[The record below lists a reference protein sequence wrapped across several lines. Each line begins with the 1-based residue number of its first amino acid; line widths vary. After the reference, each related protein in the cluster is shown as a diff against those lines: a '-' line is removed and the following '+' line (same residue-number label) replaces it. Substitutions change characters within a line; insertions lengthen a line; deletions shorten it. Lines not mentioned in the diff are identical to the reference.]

1 MNKKRSEEPVKIEI
15 AEEKSQ
21 LQEEDNTESMDEGI
35 KPLEDMTTPELIDK
49 IKELQDKSEKD
60 YDKFLRAQ
68 AEIDNIIKRN
78 KKEKEDW
85 IKYSNETL
93 IKDILPVIDNLEMA
107 LAHSKN
113 GNSLDALS
121 EGVELTLKGL
131 KDTLSKSGLNEV
143 KAEGESFDPCFHHAV
158 SEVENVNIEPGIVI
172 NELQKGYTLHERL
185 LRPAMVVLSK
195 GNQSG
200 NGNNNKND
208 LDKIC
213 KE

>member
-78 KKEKEDW
+78 KKRK
-85 IKYSNETL
+85 
-93 IKDILPVIDNLEMA
+93 
-107 LAHSKN
+107 
-113 GNSLDALS
+113 
-121 EGVELTLKGL
+121 
-131 KDTLSKSGLNEV
+131 
-143 KAEGESFDPCFHHAV
+143 
-158 SEVENVNIEPGIVI
+158 
-172 NELQKGYTLHERL
+172 
-185 LRPAMVVLSK
+185 
-195 GNQSG
+195 
-200 NGNNNKND
+200 
-208 LDKIC
+208 
-213 KE
+213 